1 MLPNLLE
8 DIRAVLRSGADKV
21 SLNTAA
27 IEQPDLIS
35 EGAETFGSQ
44 SMVVSIDARRRD
56 ADNASKGW
64 EVYTHGGRRPTGLDA
79 LNWTMQAEQLGAGE
93 ILLTSMDRDGTKDG
107 YDIELTR
114 AISDSVGIPVI
125 ASGGAGKLEHFYE
138 ALTTGGA
145 SAVLAASLF
154 HFGQYKIADVKNYL
168 RERGVIVR

>member
-1 MLPNLLE
+1 FIAFAVRGGLRSLE
-8 DIRAVLRSGADKV
+8 DIRAVLRSGADEV
-21 SLNTAA
+21 WLNTAA

-93 ILLTSMDRDGTKDG
+93 ILLTSMDRDVTKDG
-107 YDIELTR
+107 
-114 AISDSVGIPVI
+114 
-125 ASGGAGKLEHFYE
+125 
-138 ALTTGGA
+138 
-145 SAVLAASLF
+145 
-154 HFGQYKIADVKNYL
+154 
-168 RERGVIVR
+168 